1 MKIAKYWSKQYLD
14 FDNPP
19 HPPAQLVFWGMS
31 EHSEQD
37 AAANAQNQLQRWAQ
51 QLREGISISR
61 NYQLDMQ
68 EIREELI
75 EDILLPDGTRIGA
88 ITRNAYGAL
97 VLNTE
102 YLLIVDIDTPA
113 PGLWRRILAWFG
125 LSFPS
130 KARVIQTLEH
140 IQQQQPEITL
150 RIYET
155 FAGLRVFLIHQSF
168 KHDSEQARQWLS
180 RLGADKRYKKLCELQ
195 QCYRARLTPKPWRC
209 AITYPPTNSY
219 PRENA
224 LTQQRFAN
232 WIKRYEANSSQF
244 SAVHLIKQL
253 GRPAQDMIIRQLI
266 EVHDRHA
273 INGTKPLA

>member
-1 MKIAKYWSKQYLD
+1 MKIAKYWSKQSLD
-14 FDNPP
+14 FNDPPNPP
-19 HPPAQLVFWGMS
+19 SQLVFWGMS
-31 EHSEQD
+31 DSSEQD
-37 AAANAQNQLQRWAQ
+37 AAHNAQNQLQRWAQ

-75 EDILLPDGTRIGA
+75 EDILLADGTRIGA

-102 YLLIVDIDTPA
+102 YLLIADIDTPV
-113 PGLWRRILAWFG
+113 PSLWRRMLTWFG
-125 LSFPS
+125 ISYPT
-130 KARVIQTLEH
+130 KARVIATLE
-140 IQQQQPEITL
+140 QLQGQQPEITL

-155 FAGLRVFLIHQSF
+155 FAGLRVFVIHQSF
-168 KHDSEQARQWLS
+168 KHDSEQGRQWLS
-180 RLGADKRYKKLCELQ
+180 RLGADKRYQQLCELQ

-209 AITYPPTNSY
+209 GMTRPPSNRY

-224 LTQQRFAN
+224 LTQQRFSN
-232 WIKRYEANSSQF
+232 WVKRYEANSRQF

-266 EVHDRHA
+266 EVHDRVA
-273 INGTKPLA
+273 VNGTKPLA

>member
-1 MKIAKYWSKQYLD
+1 MKIAKYWSKQHLD
-14 FDNPP
+14 FNDPP
-19 HPPAQLVFWGMS
+19 NPPAQLVFWGVS

-37 AAANAQNQLQRWAQ
+37 AASNAQSQLQRWAQ
-51 QLREGISISR
+51 QLRDGISISS

-75 EDILLPDGTRIGA
+75 EDILLADGTRIGA

-102 YLLIVDIDTPA
+102 YLLIADIDTPA
-113 PGLWRRILAWFG
+113 ASLWRRILAWFG
-125 LSFPS
+125 ISYPT
-130 KARVIQTLEH
+130 KARIIETLAQ
-140 IQQQQPEITL
+140 IQQQQPEVTL

-155 FAGLRVFLIHQSF
+155 YAGLRVFLIHQSF
-168 KHDSEQARQWLS
+168 KHDKAQAAQWLG

-209 AITYPPTNSY
+209 AMPRPPSATY

-232 WIKRYEANSSQF
+232 WLTRYEANSSQF

-266 EVHDRHA
+266 EVHDRYA
-273 INGTKPLA
+273 INGTRPLA

>member
-1 MKIAKYWSKQYLD
+1 MD

-19 HPPAQLVFWGMS
+19 NPPAQLVFWGIS
-31 EHSEQD
+31 DSSEQD
-37 AAANAQNQLQRWAQ
+37 AADNAQNQLQRWAQ
-51 QLREGISISR
+51 QLRDGISISR

-75 EDILLPDGTRIGA
+75 EDILLTDGTRIGA

-102 YLLIVDIDTPA
+102 YLLIADIDTPA
-113 PGLWRRILAWFG
+113 PSLWRRILAWFG
-125 LSFPS
+125 ISYPS
-130 KARVIQTLEH
+130 KARVTETLE
-140 IQQQQPEITL
+140 QLQRQQPDITL

-155 FAGLRVFLIHQSF
+155 FAGLRVFVIHQSF
-168 KHDSEQARQWLS
+168 KHDSEQARQWLN
-180 RLGADKRYKKLCELQ
+180 RLGADQRYKKLCELQ
-195 QCYRARLTPKPWRC
+195 QCYRARLSPKPWRC
-209 AITYPPTNSY
+209 GMPRPPSSSY

-232 WIKRYEANSSQF
+232 WIKRYDASSRQF
-244 SAVHLIKQL
+244 SAVHFIKQL

>member
-1 MKIAKYWSKQYLD
+1 MKIAKYWSKQHLD

-19 HPPAQLVFWGMS
+19 NPPAQLVFWGIS

-37 AAANAQNQLQRWAQ
+37 AASNAQNQLQRWAL

-75 EDILLPDGTRIGA
+75 EDILLEDGTRIGA
-88 ITRNAYGAL
+88 ITRNVYGAL

-102 YLLIVDIDTPA
+102 YLLIADIDTPS
-113 PGLWRRILAWFG
+113 PSLWRRILAWFG
-125 LSFPS
+125 VSYPS
-130 KARVIQTLEH
+130 KARVIEALEQL
-140 IQQQQPEITL
+140 QQRQPEVTL

-155 FAGLRVFLIHQSF
+155 FAGLRVFVIHQSF
-168 KHDSEQARQWLS
+168 KHDSAQAMQWLS

-209 AITYPPTNSY
+209 GLTHPPSSSY
-219 PRENA
+219 PRENT
-224 LTQQRFAN
+224 LNQQRFAN
-232 WIKRYEANSSQF
+232 WLTRYESSSRQF
-244 SAVHLIKQL
+244 SAVHFINQL
-253 GRPAQDMIIRQLI
+253 GRPAPDIILRQLI
-266 EVHDRHA
+266 EVHDRLA
-273 INGTKPLA
+273 VNGTKPLA